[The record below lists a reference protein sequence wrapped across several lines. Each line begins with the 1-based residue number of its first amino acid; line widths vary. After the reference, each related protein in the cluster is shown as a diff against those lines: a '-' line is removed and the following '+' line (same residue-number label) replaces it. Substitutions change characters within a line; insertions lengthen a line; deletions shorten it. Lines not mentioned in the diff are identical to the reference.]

1 MKVAVMLLIYF
12 CLYLLG
18 AVLTDLCLRKW
29 KRTEK
34 KAGTLRKFWLIPYT
48 LLNLLPIAG
57 AFFPDSRLKFAL
69 AAAGNVWLGFY
80 LYYGGILLILL
91 GVHGLVR
98 LLSRGRLA
106 GLHGG
111 ILCVSVLAA
120 LLLWITGMVHA
131 QAPRTV
137 TYDITLP
144 GDGSGTEDQTYVL
157 LGDLHLSV
165 NSNPRLMQ
173 KMTDLINQEQ
183 PDAVVIA
190 GDIFTSTYQGLSHP
204 ETYAKILSGIQAKNG
219 VYAVYGNH
227 DVEETLLGGFAI
239 SPVSEAFRSD
249 EMTAFFD
256 DCHFITLADET
267 AVLPGGI
274 QLAGRIDGEKAGDGT
289 KDRMTP
295 EELLGGLDPELPI
308 VVLEHEP
315 IEFEALSQ
323 AGADLIL
330 CGHTHAGQIFPGNLV
345 VPFFNENAWG
355 YERLYGADTIVTAGV
370 GYYGPPMRVGTDSE
384 VTVIHIHFA

>member
-1 MKVAVMLLIYF
+1 MKVAAMLLIYF

-29 KRTEK
+29 KRTGTR
-34 KAGTLRKFWLIPYT
+34 AGALRKFWLIPYT
-48 LLNLLPIAG
+48 MLDLLPVAG
-57 AFFPDSRLKFAL
+57 AFLPDSRLKFAL
-69 AAAGNVWLGFY
+69 AAAGNVWLGFF
-80 LYYGGILLILL
+80 LYCGGLLLILCSL
-91 GVHGLVR
+91 AGLIR
-98 LLSRGRLA
+98 ILSRGRIAGFYGEVLCLSVFA
-106 GLHGG
+106 GL
-111 ILCVSVLAA
+111 I
-120 LLLWITGMVHA
+120 LWIAGMVHA
-131 QAPRTV
+131 QDPRTV

-173 KMTDLINQEQ
+173 KMTDLINREQ

-190 GDIFTSTYQGLSHP
+190 GDIFTSTYEGLSHP
-204 ETYAKILSGIQAKNG
+204 ETYAEILSGIQAKNG

-227 DVEETLLGGFAI
+227 DVEETLLGGFAV

-249 EMTAFFD
+249 EMEAFFD

-274 QLAGRIDGEKAGDGT
+274 QLAGWIDGEKAGDGT
-289 KDRMTP
+289 RNRMKP
-295 EELLGGLDPELPI
+295 AELLGDLDPELPI
-308 VVLEHEP
+308 VVLQHEP
-315 IEFEALSQ
+315 VEFEELAG

-384 VTVIHIHFA
+384 VTVIRIHFN